1 MAEWI
6 EIRIPLALEAD
17 EPWDPDDIAGLIAA
31 ELEAAKAGTWMVED
45 CVVYWVPAERGEDE
59 LARARKAAASLA
71 ARDVPVVADQVVALP
86 TAPEESWRD
95 AWKRHFKT
103 ARLTRQVVVVP
114 SWDTFEPGPED
125 LEIHLDP
132 ETAFGTGAHASTQL
146 VLEHMQALRDGGEA
160 PTRILDVGA
169 GSGILAIAAALLWPQ
184 AKVVAIDNDVDTVA
198 VALANCAKNQVRDRV
213 SCDSTPVAE
222 VEGSFDLVVAN
233 IQADVLRALRDEIAI
248 RVRPGGH
255 LLLSGLLAHQ
265 ADEVAAAYE
274 ATRRLAIETLRL
286 SDHDPEWKAAHLR
299 AFADLP

>member
-17 EPWDPDDIAGLIAA
+17 EPWDSDDIAGLIAA
-31 ELEAAKAGTWMVED
+31 ELEAAKAGTWMVEG

-59 LARARKAAASLA
+59 LARARAAAASLA
-71 ARDVPVVADQVVALP
+71 AREVPVVADQVVALP

-103 ARLTRQVVVVP
+103 ARLTRQFVVVP

-125 LEIHLDP
+125 LVIHLDP

-184 AKVVAIDNDVDTVA
+184 AKVVAIDNDVETVA
-198 VALANCAKNQVRDRV
+198 VALANCVKNKVRDRV

-233 IQADVLRALRDEIAI
+233 IQADVLQALRDEIAI

-274 ATRRLAIETLRL
+274 ATRRLAIATLRL
-286 SDHDPEWKAAHLR
+286 SDRDPEWKAAHLR